1 MRRGSREGDAET
13 SAWEQ
18 VPSWSWGRMQMEE
31 DPPTLAVAVTGGG
44 GRKWRVSYC
53 RASAGGLG
61 PPPWGCFPVL
71 TWAGGPTCPTHFL
84 EALSSTCRPSWFCL
98 GVG

>member
-1 MRRGSREGDAET
+1 MQEQGGGRRDHRLGAGTVLVLGTVAD
-13 SAWEQ
+13 
-18 VPSWSWGRMQMEE
+18 GGG
-31 DPPTLAVAVTGGG
+31 PPHTLAVAVIGRG

-71 TWAGGPTCPTHFL
+71 TWAGGPTCPTYFL

-98 GVG
+98 GMG